1 MTLLSYTA
9 AIEASELKRTLKD
22 IQIGVKNWEKEN
34 ELFLI
39 NSMVEHI
46 GSPDSELRDI
56 LIYGTFCQL
65 TRDKQLDQQVLIEML
80 DLCLSDTMLFKGIG
94 EIETDTVFTR
104 SFTTLLIALILYRDN
119 EEGFLS
125 SHKVLE
131 IKDKLIAYINLEND
145 LRGFVAGKEWA
156 HSVAHVADAFD
167 ELVKNEKIT
176 SNLYL
181 EILNPLWDK
190 VFVSNAIYIHDEEE
204 RLLAPILEMLNT
216 GLKHEAIEDL
226 LQNVHLKLEKQKSQL
241 QEEDYWIL
249 YANCKKFL
257 KRFYLQ
263 VDNHASLSPLQ
274 PSIKKIILSM

>member
-145 LRGFVAGKEWA
+145 LRGFVAGKGWA